1 MNLSTRALNIF
12 FFIALLL
19 LVSAFVY
26 SYFNIQGLRSANH
39 WVNHTNKVFLNLES
53 IHSDIKNAESGV
65 RGYALTKDAIHLEQ
79 QEVAREDIKNQ
90 LHIIDSLISDNPQQ
104 QLYIDTLK
112 AYLNERFFLF
122 NSLINLTNSNAD
134 QTEII
139 TLIQKGQVST
149 EQVNSIIELMKQEE
163 KRLLI
168 SRTNTA
174 ETLNKNAPVMIVL
187 SGILGFLVLISSYY
201 FILLDIK
208 QRREIVKELKIKNTL
223 LEYAQQLTQMGTFE
237 YFIDKQETSWSN
249 EMYNIFE
256 VNKNI
261 NPAPD
266 FIDSLIIDADPDKV
280 LKRRNEI
287 FEPNQSYSH
296 EFKIRTST
304 GTEKF
309 LISNGYV
316 TKESSGLVMH
326 GAIIDITSLKKAE
339 LSALQQQDLMRIAKE
354 KAESASQFKTR
365 FLSNMSHEIRTPINA
380 ILGFTNI
387 LNKQELTTEQKMLLK
402 NISIS
407 GELLLKLI
415 GNILDI
421 SKIEEGKVSIEKKSF
436 HLKEII
442 RSVLSPFQHTASE
455 KDLDFRLIID
465 DKIPDYLIGD
475 PQRISQVLVNII
487 GNALKFTS
495 HGGILVQIQF
505 IKDEDAVYYIEF
517 SVTDTGIGI
526 QPDKQEEIFESFTQ
540 ANDSISVNYGG
551 SGLGLSIV
559 KEIIHL
565 MDGTINVQSPVY
577 INDRDKGYGTRF
589 FFVLPFNL
597 GEKTIETD
605 VTKISIKP
613 FPKKVTVLVAD
624 DNEMNRQLA
633 AYTLQSLGCT
643 YEIVENGLQAINKV
657 SAYNYDIILMDMQMP
672 VCDGLQATEQL
683 RHNKVKTPIIGL
695 TANVFQEDI
704 NSCLEAGMNAHL
716 GKPYTEEDLYTIIDT
731 WVFKNAI
738 QDKFTPVYS
747 NFDFIEKLSK
757 NSVSIYREML
767 EMFQKQNA
775 QLLQEITTALDKKDP
790 AAIDFSLHQYKSCVR
805 ILSIDKLASL
815 ITKIER
821 KIKNAEPVDSF
832 STDVT
837 KLIEIGYLVSK
848 EIDNKLLTL

>member
-1 MNLSTRALNIF
+1 MKFSIRALNIF

-65 RGYALTKDAIHLEQ
+65 QGYALTKDATHLTQ
-79 QEVAREDIKNQ
+79 QESSRKDIKNQ
-90 LHIIDSLISDNPQQ
+90 LRIIDSLTSDNPQQ

-112 AYLNERFFLF
+112 VYLNDCFFLF
-122 NSLINLTNSNAD
+122 NSSINLTNSNAD

-139 TLIQKGQVST
+139 TAMQKAQTST
-149 EQVNSIIELMKQEE
+149 EQINRIVDQMKQHEE
-163 KRLLI
+163 RLLI
-168 SRTNTA
+168 SRTDTA

-187 SGILGFLVLISSYY
+187 SGILGFMVLVLSYY

-208 QRREIVKELKIKNTL
+208 QRKEIVKELKIKNTL

-237 YFIDKQETSWSN
+237 YFIDQQKTSWSN

-261 NPAPD
+261 TPAPD
-266 FIDSLIIDADPDKV
+266 FIDSLVIDEDPHKV
-280 LKRRNEI
+280 QKRKNQI
-287 FEPNQSYSH
+287 FAPNQSYSH
-296 EFKIRTST
+296 DFKIRTSN

-316 TKESSGLVMH
+316 TKESTGLVMH
-326 GAIIDITSLKKAE
+326 GAIIDITPLKKAE

-387 LNKQELTTEQKMLLK
+387 LKKQELTPEQKTLLK

-421 SKIEEGKVSIEKKSF
+421 SKIEEGKVTIEKKSF

-455 KDLDFRLIID
+455 KNLDFRLVID
-465 DKIPDYLIGD
+465 EKIPDYLIGD

-495 HGGILVQIQF
+495 HGGITVQIQF
-505 IKDEDAVYYIEF
+505 VKNEGADYFIEF

-526 QPDKQEEIFESFTQ
+526 SPDKQEDIFESFTQ

-559 KEIIHL
+559 KEIVHL
-565 MDGTINVQSPVY
+565 MDGTINVQSPVFT
-577 INDRDKGYGTRF
+577 NERDKGYGARF
-589 FFVLPFNL
+589 FFVLPFHL
-597 GEKTIETD
+597 GEDIDTD
-605 VTKISIKP
+605 ATKISIKP

-624 DNEMNRQLA
+624 DNEMNRTLA
-633 AYTLQSLGCT
+633 AYTLQALDCT
-643 YEIVENGLQAINKV
+643 YEIVENGLQAINKA
-657 SAYNYDIILMDMQMP
+657 SSFNYDIILMDMQMP

-683 RHNKVKTPIIGL
+683 RHNKLKTPIIGL

-716 GKPYTEEDLYTIIDT
+716 GKPYTEEDLYTVIDT
-731 WVFKNAI
+731 WVFKNAV
-738 QDKFTPVYS
+738 KSEFTPVYS

-757 NSVSIYREML
+757 NSTAIYREML
-767 EMFQKQNA
+767 EMFQKQNS
-775 QLLQEITTALDKKDP
+775 QLLQEIVNALDKRDTT
-790 AAIDFSLHQYKSCVR
+790 AIDFSLHQYKSCVR
-805 ILSIDKLASL
+805 ILSIEKLASL
-815 ITKIER
+815 IAKIEQ
-821 KIKNAEPVDSF
+821 KIKNNDPVESL
-832 STDVT
+832 SEDVK
-837 KLIEIGYLVSK
+837 KLIEIGYIVSK
-848 EIDNKLLTL
+848 EIDSKLSIL

>member
-1 MNLSTRALNIF
+1 MKLSTRALNIF

-65 RGYALTKDAIHLEQ
+65 RGYALTKDVTHLEQ
-79 QEVAREDIKNQ
+79 QEVARKDIKNQ
-90 LHIIDSLISDNPQQ
+90 LHIIDSLILDNPQQ

-112 AYLNERFFLF
+112 VYLNERFFLF
-122 NSLINLTNSNAD
+122 NSLINLSNSNAD

-139 TLIQKGQVST
+139 ALMKKGQVST
-149 EQVNSIIELMKQEE
+149 EQVNRIIEQMKQDEE
-163 KRLLI
+163 RLLI

-187 SGILGFLVLISSYY
+187 SGILGFLVLVSSYY

-256 VNKNI
+256 VNKNTI
-261 NPAPD
+261 PAPD
-266 FIDSLIIDADPDKV
+266 FIDSLVVDADPDKV
-280 LKRRNEI
+280 QKRRNEI
-287 FEPNQSYSH
+287 FTPNQSYSH

-316 TKESSGLVMH
+316 TKESNGLVMH
-326 GAIIDITSLKKAE
+326 GAIIDITPLKKAE

-387 LNKQELTTEQKMLLK
+387 LNKQELTPEQKTLLK

-421 SKIEEGKVSIEKKSF
+421 SKIEEGKVTIEKKSF

-487 GNALKFTS
+487 GNALKFTT
-495 HGGILVQIQF
+495 HGGIVVQIQF
-505 IKDEDAVYYIEF
+505 IKNEAGVYYIEF

-526 QPDKQEEIFESFTQ
+526 QPDKQEDIFESFTQ

-559 KEIIHL
+559 KEIVHL
-565 MDGTINVQSPVY
+565 MDGTINVQSPVFT
-577 INDRDKGYGTRF
+577 NDRDKSYGTRF
-589 FFVLPFNL
+589 FFVLPFHL
-597 GEKTIETD
+597 GEKNIDTD
-605 VTKISIKP
+605 ATKISIKP

-624 DNEMNRQLA
+624 DNEMNRTLA

-643 YEIVENGLQAINKV
+643 YEIVENGLQAINKA
-657 SAYNYDIILMDMQMP
+657 SSFNYDIILMDMQMP

-683 RHNKVKTPIIGL
+683 RHNKLKTPIIGL

-704 NSCLEAGMNAHL
+704 NNCLEAGMNAHL
-716 GKPYTEEDLYTIIDT
+716 GKPYTEEDLYTVIDT
-731 WVFKNAI
+731 WVFKNAV
-738 QDKFTPVYS
+738 KSEFTPVYS

-757 NSVSIYREML
+757 NSAVIYREML

-775 QLLQEITTALDKKDP
+775 QLLQEIATALDKKD
-790 AAIDFSLHQYKSCVR
+790 ATAIDFSLHQYKSCVR
-805 ILSIDKLASL
+805 ILSIEKLASL
-815 ITKIER
+815 ITKIEH
-821 KIKNAEPVDSF
+821 KIKNNEPVESL
-832 STDVT
+832 SEDVK

-848 EIDNKLLTL
+848 EIDSKLSIL